1 MKANQ
6 TITLPV
12 PSRFQ
17 PFNLTLTVE
26 TAEEARALYAIFNY
40 LPNEELLSNVAC
52 IEIRACIGHEFLGA
66 PSSGIIARGVTQK
79 RFYCKKHLPAV
90 TDSAA
95 YHIICKNHRTE
106 LCEEV
111 NGYLQAGWELVGAAT
126 PDKNGDLVQTVVKRS
141 R

>member
-6 TITLPV
+6 TIILPV

-79 RFYCKKHLPAV
+79 RFYCKKQLPDMA
-90 TDSAA
+90 DSPTRFATI
-95 YHIICKNHRTE
+95 YNHSIRE
-106 LCEEV
+106 
-111 NGYLQAGWELVGAAT
+111 
-126 PDKNGDLVQTVVKRS
+126 
-141 R
+141 